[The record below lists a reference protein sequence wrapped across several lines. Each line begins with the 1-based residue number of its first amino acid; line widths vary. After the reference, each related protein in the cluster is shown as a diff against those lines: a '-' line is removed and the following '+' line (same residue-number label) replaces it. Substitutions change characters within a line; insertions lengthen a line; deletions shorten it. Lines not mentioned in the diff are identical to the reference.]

1 MMMCKMC
8 LDEQEKPECGK
19 SICCFDCD
27 EKDHCEGLC
36 GSIAN
41 GEVQKPED
49 CAEAFDYNTGISVF
63 QKENA
68 KIIEK
73 IAAIEIQK
81 KQLDAAEN
89 QMRDVLKAAM
99 ETHGVKSFTS
109 TDGTVAFTYVPATT
123 RTTVDSKRL
132 KAEKPD
138 LFAEYSKESN
148 VAASVRIKVEK

>member
-8 LDEQEKPECGK
+8 LEEQEKPECGK

-27 EKDHCEGLC
+27 EKDHCEELC
-36 GSIAN
+36 GFIAN

-49 CAEAFDYNTGISVF
+49 CSEAFDYNTGIAVF
-63 QKENA
+63 QKENS

-73 IAAIEIQK
+73 VAAIEIQK
-81 KQLDAAEN
+81 KQLDAAED
-89 QMRDVLKAAM
+89 QMRVSLKEAM
-99 ETHGVKSFTS
+99 ERFGVKSFTS
-109 TDGTVAFTYVPATT
+109 ADGTVAFTYVPATT

-148 VAASVRIKVEK
+148 VSASVRIKVEK